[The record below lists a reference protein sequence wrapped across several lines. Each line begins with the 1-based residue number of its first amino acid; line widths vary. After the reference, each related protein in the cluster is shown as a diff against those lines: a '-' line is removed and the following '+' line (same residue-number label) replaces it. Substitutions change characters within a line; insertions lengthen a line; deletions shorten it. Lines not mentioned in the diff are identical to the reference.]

1 MVLYV
6 ALLAQQKYY
15 VGTTPNLAKKIK
27 EFSTNQAPE
36 WIKMYPFKQIVLNID
51 QYSDTDEDRYVKL
64 FMAKRGIE
72 NVRGGVYQSITLAN
86 KEKKLLQS
94 GIWKLMGNCSK
105 CGKGYCRERC
115 SNPILS
121 PEPIRVKQLKL
132 EAEKESHR
140 AIDKRQVKKL
150 GYPFQGK
157 KMINPVKVV
166 EEVKVEPVVEEVN
179 VEPVVEEQTA
189 ELPVESGYFKVVW
202 PAIYTS
208 PSSSIMIQATSSE
221 GSVAVTAPNTLP
233 TSPSSNRAM
242 SEPEIINGSP
252 SGTPDIIYEM
262 VPNIID
268 TPSSSDSE
276 SEDEIK
282 PSEVDENG
290 KLIVS
295 GIKPDFY
302 NQPAIPQEV
311 IKEPAQLPPPPPSW
325 FNFFGY

>member
-1 MVLYV
+1 MKV
-6 ALLAQQKYY
+6 
-15 VGTTPNLAKKIK
+15 
-27 EFSTNQAPE
+27 
-36 WIKMYPFKQIVLNID
+36 
-51 QYSDTDEDRYVKL
+51 
-64 FMAKRGIE
+64 
-72 NVRGGVYQSITLAN
+72 
-86 KEKKLLQS
+86 
-94 GIWKLMGNCSK
+94 
-105 CGKGYCRERC
+105 
-115 SNPILS
+115 
-121 PEPIRVKQLKL
+121 EP
-132 EAEKESHR
+132 
-140 AIDKRQVKKL
+140 
-150 GYPFQGK
+150 
-157 KMINPVKVV
+157 VV
-166 EEVKVEPVVEEVN
+166 EEVKVEPVVEEVKVEPIVEVIEEVKVEPVVEEVNVEPVVEEVN